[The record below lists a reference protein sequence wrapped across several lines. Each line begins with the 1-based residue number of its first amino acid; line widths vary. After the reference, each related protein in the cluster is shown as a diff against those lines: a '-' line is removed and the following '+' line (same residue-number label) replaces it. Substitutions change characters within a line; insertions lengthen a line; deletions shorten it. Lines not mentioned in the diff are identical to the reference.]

1 MAELHPV
8 DQVVVA
14 FFEAPRS
21 YTAED
26 VVEISCHGSPV
37 VLRHAVERALEAG
50 ARLAEPGEFTLR
62 AFLNGR
68 IDLPQAEAIR
78 DLIEATTLYQARIA
92 AQQAGGSVSR
102 RIAPLKEQL
111 LELIALLEAGIDFAE
126 DDVSVATAGEI
137 LRRLEPVLEG
147 VGRLAASFQYGG
159 LVRAGLTLAIVG
171 RPNVGKSSL
180 FNRLLEQDRAIVASA
195 PGTTR
200 DLVSETAS
208 IGGIPVKLYDTAG
221 IREGAELVESLGIE
235 RSFQA
240 MADADLTLVVV
251 DVSQP
256 LDDEDR
262 ALIARA
268 DRQGRHLVAGNKCDL
283 LAGERHRANAG
294 QWADAF
300 VCQRGWPISVSAL
313 TGEGIAQLREA
324 ILEALAPKAL
334 SSRRPVSSPACATS
348 NCCANRPGTSKRRA
362 PRSKPAFPTRCCCW
376 ISTPLSGPSTPS
388 PAPPP
393 RTTSSTAS
401 SPRSAS
407 GNEPMNTEN
416 DRRIDYIEFPCTD
429 TARVKQVYGAV
440 FGWEFKDYGPGYTS
454 FHDGRL
460 AGGFTTDA
468 RPAADG
474 VWLCFT
480 PPTWQPWRPRCAPP
494 AAALCARHSHFPA
507 AAASTS
513 PTPRATYWPSGP
525 SDVARARAREFAESQ
540 PGGPTN
546 EAHGAFA
553 VLPERA
559 MAR

>member
-1 MAELHPV
+1 LNLQDTIVAISTPPGRGGLGIVRLSGTEARSIAERILRFSGEAGWRPWHVRMAELPDRQAHAI

-50 ARLAEPGEFTLR
+50 ARLADPGEFTLR

-68 IDLPQAEAIR
+68 IDLPRAEAIR

-92 AQQAGGSVSR
+92 AGQAGGSVSR

-137 LRRLEPVLEG
+137 LRRLDPVCEG
-147 VGRLAASFQYGG
+147 VRQLAASFQYGG

-180 FNRLLEQDRAIVASA
+180 FNRLLEQDRAIVASL

-200 DLVSETAS
+200 DLVSEIAS

-256 LDDEDR
+256 LDHEDR

-268 DRQGRHLVAGNKCDL
+268 GRQGRCLVAGNKCDL
-283 LAGERHRANAG
+283 VGQAGPEGTPPASL
-294 QWADAF
+294 
-300 VCQRGWPISVSAL
+300 ISVSAL

-324 ILEALAPKAL
+324 ILEALAPK
-334 SSRRPVSSPACATS
+334 
-348 NCCANRPGTSKRRA
+348 
-362 PRSKPAFPTRCCCW
+362 
-376 ISTPLSGPSTPS
+376 
-388 PAPPP
+388 
-393 RTTSSTAS
+393 
-401 SPRSAS
+401 
-407 GNEPMNTEN
+407 
-416 DRRIDYIEFPCTD
+416 
-429 TARVKQVYGAV
+429 
-440 FGWEFKDYGPGYTS
+440 
-454 FHDGRL
+454 
-460 AGGFTTDA
+460 
-468 RPAADG
+468 
-474 VWLCFT
+474 
-480 PPTWQPWRPRCAPP
+480 
-494 AAALCARHSHFPA
+494 
-507 AAASTS
+507 
-513 PTPRATYWPSGP
+513 
-525 SDVARARAREFAESQ
+525 
-540 PGGPTN
+540 
-546 EAHGAFA
+546 GAFEEETGFITSLRHEQLLRESAGYLEKAGAA
-553 VLPERA
+553 VQAAIPHEMLLLDLYSALGPIDAITGATTADDILNRIFSTFCIGK
-559 MAR
+559 